1 MHGWVFW
8 RPLFFWRGAGP
19 FVFLGTEE
27 EARPV
32 VRVVEQLELEL
43 VALDPPHRQR
53 QLVLTLGGAA
63 RALVVPLGKLLA
75 LGGVLGLDA
84 LEPVERLEV
93 GVLREQVGGGGLGF
107 GSRNRV
113 RVRVRVGVG
122 SGLRSAS
129 SSSAQERS
137 GGPRAHS
144 AEGMWADGIS
154 GLGGSVGVRRACASR
169 LRR

>member
-1 MHGWVFW
+1 MIYEHETSWSCMDGWVLW

-93 GVLREQVGGGGLGF
+93 GVLREQVGVGG
-107 GSRNRV
+107 
-113 RVRVRVGVG
+113 
-122 SGLRSAS
+122 
-129 SSSAQERS
+129 
-137 GGPRAHS
+137 
-144 AEGMWADGIS
+144 
-154 GLGGSVGVRRACASR
+154 
-169 LRR
+169 

>member
-1 MHGWVFW
+1 MIYEHETSWSCMDGCSGATSSFGGARALV
-8 RPLFFWRGAGP
+8 LFSYLGA
-19 FVFLGTEE
+19 EE

-93 GVLREQVGGGGLGF
+93 GVLREQV
-107 GSRNRV
+107 
-113 RVRVRVGVG
+113 RVGG
-122 SGLRSAS
+122 
-129 SSSAQERS
+129 
-137 GGPRAHS
+137 
-144 AEGMWADGIS
+144 
-154 GLGGSVGVRRACASR
+154 
-169 LRR
+169 

>member
-1 MHGWVFW
+1 MVMHGWVFW
-8 RPLFFWRGAGP
+8 RATSSFGGARAPFFA
-19 FVFLGTEE
+19 FLGAEE

-93 GVLREQVGGGGLGF
+93 GVLREQV
-107 GSRNRV
+107 
-113 RVRVRVGVG
+113 RVGG
-122 SGLRSAS
+122 
-129 SSSAQERS
+129 
-137 GGPRAHS
+137 
-144 AEGMWADGIS
+144 
-154 GLGGSVGVRRACASR
+154 
-169 LRR
+169 

>member
-1 MHGWVFW
+1 MDGWVLW

-63 RALVVPLGKLLA
+63 RALVVPLGQLLA

-93 GVLREQVGGGGLGF
+93 GVLREQVGVGG
-107 GSRNRV
+107 
-113 RVRVRVGVG
+113 
-122 SGLRSAS
+122 
-129 SSSAQERS
+129 
-137 GGPRAHS
+137 
-144 AEGMWADGIS
+144 
-154 GLGGSVGVRRACASR
+154 
-169 LRR
+169 

>member
-1 MHGWVFW
+1 MDGWVFW

-19 FVFLGTEE
+19 FVFLGAEE

-53 QLVLTLGGAA
+53 QLVLTLGGAT

-75 LGGVLGLDA
+75 LGGILGLDA

-93 GVLREQVGGGGLGF
+93 GVLREQV
-107 GSRNRV
+107 
-113 RVRVRVGVG
+113 RVGG
-122 SGLRSAS
+122 
-129 SSSAQERS
+129 
-137 GGPRAHS
+137 
-144 AEGMWADGIS
+144 
-154 GLGGSVGVRRACASR
+154 
-169 LRR
+169 